1 MMSSGEIVRQ
11 IRLTKGLKTKNL
23 YRGLMAQ
30 PTSSQYE
37 RGKKEIKISKL
48 LIIIARLNLDL
59 EEFVYLFE
67 RENDEFAL
75 YEKYHQRLLK
85 AFKNKA
91 LMEVCLIHQNISNL
105 TESNRLSRFNNLG
118 LLASCMLKK
127 LEAKSES
134 FAAEKE
140 LIIAYLMGVKVW
152 SKYEYQFFDEALFI
166 FNENDIC
173 QLINASRSEEICDS
187 QNFTL
192 LGQVKVKLLADIIIK
207 LIRLDSYSKN
217 KRFFSILNNVK
228 SQQEDLYSKCY
239 KSFITGLDLIAAKQF
254 VEGTKLISTTL
265 SFCQDL
271 GLFAL
276 EQELTLS
283 LKYCLVN

>member
-134 FAAEKE
+134 FACGKR
-140 LIIAYLMGVKVW
+140 
-152 SKYEYQFFDEALFI
+152 
-166 FNENDIC
+166 
-173 QLINASRSEEICDS
+173 INYR
-187 QNFTL
+187 
-192 LGQVKVKLLADIIIK
+192 
-207 LIRLDSYSKN
+207 
-217 KRFFSILNNVK
+217 ILNGG
-228 SQQEDLYSKCY
+228 E
-239 KSFITGLDLIAAKQF
+239 GL
-254 VEGTKLISTTL
+254 E
-265 SFCQDL
+265 
-271 GLFAL
+271 
-276 EQELTLS
+276 
-283 LKYCLVN
+283 